1 MPPESMEE
9 QTMSRVAITGSSG
22 LIGSALRKKL
32 EAEGHTVV
40 RVIHGASDNPRAMW
54 DPARGWVREG
64 ALEGCDAV
72 VHLAGES
79 IAVGRW
85 TEQRRRELSSSRI
98 EATRLLV
105 GHISGLTTPPRMFVA
120 VSAIGFYGD
129 RGDEQ
134 LTEESTKGDGFLA
147 GLSADWERESLRAQ
161 EAGLKVAVMRLGV
174 VLAADGGALPPMLT
188 PFKFGAGGR
197 LGNGRQWVSW
207 VALDDVTGALQFALT
222 NEAGGV
228 FNVVSPNPVRNA
240 ELARTIGRV
249 LHRPALLPAPKFAL
263 KLMLGDA
270 ADELLFSSQ
279 RVQPLR
285 LLADGYAFAWP
296 KLEGALRAILGRP
309 AGGTRAGAA

>member
-1 MPPESMEE
+1 
-9 QTMSRVAITGSSG
+9 MSRVAITGSSG

-40 RVIHGASDNPRAMW
+40 RLIHGASDNPSAMW
-54 DPARGWVREG
+54 DPVRGWIRDG

-85 TEQRRRELSSSRI
+85 TEQRRRELGSSRV

-105 GHISGLTTPPRMFVA
+105 GHIKGLATPPRVFVA
-120 VSAIGFYGD
+120 ASAVGFYGD

-134 LTEESTKGDGFLA
+134 LTEESAKGDGFLA
-147 GLSADWERESLRAQ
+147 GLTADWERESLRAQ
-161 EAGLKVAVMRLGV
+161 EAGLKVALMRFGV

-188 PFKFGAGGR
+188 PFKYGAGGR
-197 LGNGRQWVSW
+197 LGNGKQWVSW
-207 VALDDVTGALQFALT
+207 VALDDVTGALRFALT
-222 NEAGGV
+222 KEAGGV
-228 FNVVSPNPVRNA
+228 FNVVSPSPVRNA
-240 ELARTIGRV
+240 ELARTIGHV

-270 ADELLFSSQ
+270 ADELLFASQ
-279 RVQPLR
+279 RVQPVR
-285 LLADGYAFAWP
+285 LQAEGYTFAWP
-296 KLEGALRAILGRP
+296 QLEGALRAILGRP
-309 AGGTRAGAA
+309 GGAARSGAA